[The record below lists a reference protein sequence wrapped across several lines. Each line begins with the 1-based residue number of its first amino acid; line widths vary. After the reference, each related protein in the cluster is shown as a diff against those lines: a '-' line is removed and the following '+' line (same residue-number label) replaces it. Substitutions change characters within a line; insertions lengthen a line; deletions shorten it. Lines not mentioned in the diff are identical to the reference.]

1 MNFPVLLSKELTEQW
16 RTYRFLVVAVVFVVF
31 AGLLSP
37 VTAKLAPEILKS
49 LTVSAGQTSQTIS
62 IQLPEP
68 TAADAVAQFLKNLT
82 QIGVIAMILVAM
94 GTVALERERG
104 TAATVLSKPVSRLSF
119 LLAKFTALTLSLV
132 TSLALAA
139 VACYYYTVVLFGSQD
154 AGTFLQVSLL
164 AALYLWV
171 LLAVTFFCSALFKS
185 QIAAGGLAFGVYV
198 GLSFLSIVPQIKD
211 YLPGALIEGA
221 GKLSLGAPADVSLA
235 VAVSLAVVAICLI
248 AAWQVFERHEL

>member
-16 RTYRFLVVAVVFVVF
+16 RTYRFLVVAVVFGAF

-37 VTAKLAPEILKS
+37 IVAKLVPELLIS
-49 LTVSAGQTSQTIS
+49 LTTGAGQSVS

-68 TAADAVAQFLKNLT
+68 TAADAIAQFLKSLT
-82 QIGVIAMILVAM
+82 QIGVIALILVAM
-94 GTVALERERG
+94 GTVAVERERG

-119 LLAKFTALTLSLV
+119 LLAKFAALTL
-132 TSLALAA
+132 TFTASLALAA
-139 VACYYYTVVLFGSQD
+139 AACYYYTVVLFGSLD
-154 AGTFLQVSLL
+154 AGLFLQVSLL

-171 LLAVTFFCSALFKS
+171 WLAVTFLCSALFKS
-185 QIAAGGLAFGVYV
+185 QIAAGGLAFGGYV
-198 GLSFLSIVPQIKD
+198 GTSLLSIVPSLKD

-221 GKLSLGAPADVSLA
+221 GKLSLGAPADVGRA
-235 VAVSLAVVAICLI
+235 VAVSLAMVAACLI

>member
-1 MNFPVLLSKELTEQW
+1 MNFPVLLGKELREQW
-16 RTYRFLVVAVVFVVF
+16 RTYRFLVIAVVFVAF

-37 VTAKLAPEILKS
+37 IMAKLTPELLKS
-49 LTVSAGQTSQTIS
+49 LTTSTGQTIS

-68 TAADAVAQFLKNLT
+68 TAADSLAQFLKNLT
-82 QIGVIAMILVAM
+82 QIGVIALILVVM
-94 GTVALERERG
+94 GVVALERERG

-119 LLAKFTALTLSLV
+119 LLAKFAALTMTFAASLI
-132 TSLALAA
+132 LAALA
-139 VACYYYTVVLFGSQD
+139 CWYYTVVLFGSLD
-154 AGTFLQVSLL
+154 AGLFLRLSLL

-171 LLAVTFFCSALFKS
+171 WLAVTFLCSALFKS

-198 GLSFLSIVPQIKD
+198 ASSLLGIVPRLKD

-221 GKLSLGAPADVSLA
+221 GKLSLGAPADVGRAAVMSLLL
-235 VAVSLAVVAICLI
+235 VGICLI